1 MMTENSK
8 ISIANLSWLS
18 DTSSFLLQ
26 TSKKSE
32 ALNDYIKENL
42 PKEQRKWLN
51 DLSSWEIS
59 IKSILDV
66 SDLCLKEYDQVFF
79 DYGDELFD
87 LNDEKNYQRFR
98 EKVIEGFI

>member
-1 MMTENSK
+1 MMAENSK

-26 TSKKSE
+26 TSKKSK

-42 PKEQRKWLN
+42 PKDQRKWLS

-66 SDLCLKEYDQVFF
+66 SDICLKEYDQVFF

-87 LNDEKNYQRFR
+87 LNDAKNYQRFR

>member
-1 MMTENSK
+1 MEEKNK

-18 DTSSFLLQ
+18 DTSNFLLQ

-32 ALNDYIKENL
+32 VLEKYIKEDL
-42 PKEQRKWLN
+42 PKDQRKWIQ
-51 DLSSWEIS
+51 DLSTWEIS
-59 IKSILDV
+59 TKSILGV
-66 SDLCLKEYDQVFF
+66 SDICLEEYDQVFF

-87 LNDEKNYQRFR
+87 LNNEKSYQRFR